1 MKLWSLFP
9 LHAVRKRWPSNN
21 EWSLL
26 VAIVL
31 AIAFTAIVDT
41 NHTYFFRPMES
52 LRDIARNSAMLGIFS
67 LGAAVVI
74 IAGGIDL
81 SSGSMIA
88 LSGTVCSVTMLARNV
103 LRVQRT

>member
-1 MKLWSLFP
+1 MNLWSPFSFKAL
-9 LHAVRKRWPSNN
+9 KRWWPSHN

-31 AIAFTAIVDT
+31 AIFFAALVDT
-41 NHTYFFRPMES
+41 NHTYFFRPLES

-81 SSGSMIA
+81 
-88 LSGTVCSVTMLARNV
+88 
-103 LRVQRT
+103 